1 MLPQACFDKEN
12 RNTKISCHNCLS
24 FTPWAVIKPLLWAA
38 FTHTHTHT
46 EHCPDVSHS
55 NNMRNGLLHLLN
67 YSHAFTRINKKIK
80 TFHCVSLWI
89 LWWSSWA
96 NMYHGPLLILFP
108 SVGCVANWAVEG
120 VIIPVIPKST
130 LTLSVIN
137 SVIKT
142 RWKSSIHLAHQSLP
156 SSKTNTWLCSRHPCL
171 SPRAQDILDDVNLGP
186 LPEIILGVRGPAFT
200 WGRNRFFFYFL
211 CHSL

>member
-1 MLPQACFDKEN
+1 M
-12 RNTKISCHNCLS
+12 
-24 FTPWAVIKPLLWAA
+24 PLL
-38 FTHTHTHT
+38 
-46 EHCPDVSHS
+46 E
-55 NNMRNGLLHLLN
+55 L
-67 YSHAFTRINKKIK
+67 IKKIK

-89 LWWSSWA
+89 LWWLSWA

-130 LTLSVIN
+130 LTLRAN

-186 LPEIILGVRGPAFT
+186 LPEIIIGVRGPAFT